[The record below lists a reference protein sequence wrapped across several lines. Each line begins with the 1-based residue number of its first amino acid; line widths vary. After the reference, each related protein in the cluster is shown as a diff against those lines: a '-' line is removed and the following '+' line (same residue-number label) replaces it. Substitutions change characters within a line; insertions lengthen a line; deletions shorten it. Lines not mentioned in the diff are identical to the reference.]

1 MMAGHGA
8 VEFVVVGF
16 AGGRIDENLGPAL
29 REQVDK
35 GVIRIIDLLFV
46 RKEEDGTPRMLELE
60 EVATE
65 DDFRQFEGVPQQ
77 IDGLI
82 AQADVEEFAEEIPA
96 GTTAMLVLFEHTWLR
111 ELRQAV
117 EASGGRV
124 VFSERIPGEVVDA
137 VEEVAVAMATNA
149 PAAAAG

>member
-1 MMAGHGA
+1 MAGHGA

-65 DDFRQFEGVPQQ
+65 DDYRQFEGVPQQ

-111 ELRQAV
+111 DLRQAV

>member
-1 MMAGHGA
+1 MPGHGA

-16 AGGRIDENLGPAL
+16 AGGRIDESLGPAL
-29 REQVDK
+29 RDQVDK

-65 DDFRQFEGVPQQ
+65 DDFRQFNGVPQE

-82 AQADVEEFAEEIPA
+82 AEADVEEFAEAIPA

-117 EASGGRV
+117 EASGARV
-124 VFSERIPGEVVDA
+124 VFTERIPGEVVDA
-137 VEEVAVAMATNA
+137 VEEVALAMGGNER
-149 PAAAAG
+149 AAAFG